1 MDKFGSAFS
10 QAKSYAEKG
19 RSQITTQFDK
29 IDKAVPIGHA
39 QQRPRA
45 GSSAAPSP
53 SLAASGSVS
62 SPATSRPPPPPIR
75 NASSTA
81 GVTPPVTRT
90 RTPSTTFT
98 PSNGG
103 GVFTAMLHDS
113 AEKEAFF
120 TLLDEYFAA
129 RPEFKALFPS
139 SSSPQHSAPLAPA
152 ASRPIPPPPVAP
164 APAPVSNGL
173 GTATALYDFEGAQG
187 EDLPFSTGDIITI
200 TEVVSDD
207 WLRGELHGRS
217 GIFPASYVQRS
228 S

>member
-29 IDKAVPIGHA
+29 IDKAVPIGHHA
-39 QQRPRA
+39 AQRPRA
-45 GSSAAPSP
+45 GSSASGAASP
-53 SLAASGSVS
+53 SLAAAS
-62 SPATSRPPPPPIR
+62 SPAASRPPPPPIR
-75 NASSTA
+75 HASSTA
-81 GVTPPVTRT
+81 GLTPPPPVTRA
-90 RTPSTTFT
+90 RTPASTTAT
-98 PSNGG
+98 PANHGG

-120 TLLDEYFAA
+120 ALLDEYFAA
-129 RPEFKALFPS
+129 RPEFKALFS
-139 SSSPQHSAPLAPA
+139 SSSNSSSSAPPPAPA

-173 GTATALYDFEGAQG
+173 GTATALYDFEGAQEG

-200 TEVVSDD
+200 TEIVSDD
-207 WLRGELHGRS
+207 WLRGEVHGRS
-217 GIFPASYVQRS
+217 G
-228 S
+228 